1 MNILACSITTTFE
14 TYCSSAEKTLYAWS
28 TWGNTA
34 MVIILSVYDSF
45 NCEMTR
51 AVSPFHPAHLWPF
64 KMYWDPQ
71 VENSLLIY
79 SDRHWLI
86 NLLWYAYNGLP
97 GWYTL
102 DAMATQLRPEET
114 TWLQKCHRFKQSTW
128 LLVKQYVFFLMLGAN
143 QRTPTFTVGTLPM
156 QYAPHHGNAYKSKSL
171 WFLGEMFHKNSTVNA

>member
-79 SDRHWLI
+79 SDRCWLI

-97 GWYTL
+97 GWHTL
-102 DAMATQLRPEET
+102 DAIATQLRPEET
-114 TWLQKCHRFKQSTW
+114 TWLQKCHRFKQREAKHMAPCETICI
-128 LLVKQYVFFLMLGAN
+128 LLD
-143 QRTPTFTVGTLPM
+143 VGC
-156 QYAPHHGNAYKSKSL
+156 KSKDTNLHCWYSA
-171 WFLGEMFHKNSTVNA
+171 NAVCTTSW